1 MSNEREPQAISKRGA
16 WIFGLFACGTGLL
29 IVLVAAGVIPADERS
44 FGAPRWVVGA
54 AGVALLLGG
63 SIVGLV
69 ALIFNWIAF
78 GPGERRFSGGM
89 ALPFFWVSS
98 SRIGEWTGRLVFG
111 GGAIL
116 VDLFFVWVMVRGV
129 RQLLRSRR
137 ERAGN

>member
-1 MSNEREPQAISKRGA
+1 MSNEGEPQAISKRGA
-16 WIFGLFACGTGLL
+16 WIFGLFASGTGLL

-54 AGVALLLGG
+54 AGVAFGLL
-63 SIVGLV
+63 
-69 ALIFNWIAF
+69 ALPFNWIAF

-98 SRIGEWTGRLVFG
+98 SRIGEWTGRLLFG

-116 VDLFFVWVMVRGV
+116 IDLFFVWVMVRGV

-137 ERAGN
+137 ERAGS

>member
-1 MSNEREPQAISKRGA
+1 
-16 WIFGLFACGTGLL
+16 
-29 IVLVAAGVIPADERS
+29 
-44 FGAPRWVVGA
+44 
-54 AGVALLLGG
+54 
-63 SIVGLV
+63 
-69 ALIFNWIAF
+69 
-78 GPGERRFSGGM
+78 M
-89 ALPFFWVSS
+89 ALPLFWVSS